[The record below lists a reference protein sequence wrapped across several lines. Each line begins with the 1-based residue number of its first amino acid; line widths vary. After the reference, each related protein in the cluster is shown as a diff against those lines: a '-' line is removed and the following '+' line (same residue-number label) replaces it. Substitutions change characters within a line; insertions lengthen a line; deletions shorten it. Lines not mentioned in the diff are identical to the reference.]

1 MSSFPEIRTD
11 GRWIRSRRGSKTPVD
26 PFVPYGYFHEHEL
39 SSTGSIEEVNTLLL
53 TNRECPFA
61 CLMCDLW
68 KHTTDEPVPAGAI
81 PAQIEYAL
89 SRLPAASVLKLYNSG
104 SFFDPHAIPVV
115 DYPNIA
121 SLSEGFDSLVV
132 ESHTAFLGKHCLE
145 FQKLLTPSLQVALG
159 LETVHPEVLERLN
172 KQMTLD
178 SFKRGVGF
186 LGEHG
191 ISTRA
196 FVLLRPPFLSEE
208 EGVEWACRS
217 IDFAFQAGV
226 ELCSLIPVRAG
237 NGAMDSLASQ
247 GFFQEP
253 SLDSLEQVL
262 EYGIGLGKGRV
273 FADLWDLERFSGC
286 NSCFGVRRA
295 RLEKMN
301 LSQEILAVSDCD
313 CK

>member
-1 MSSFPEIRTD
+1 M
-11 GRWIRSRRGSKTPVD
+11 
-26 PFVPYGYFHEHEL
+26 
-39 SSTGSIEEVNTLLL
+39 
-53 TNRECPFA
+53 
-61 CLMCDLW
+61 
-68 KHTTDEPVPAGAI
+68 AI
-81 PAQIEYAL
+81 
-89 SRLPAASVLKLYNSG
+89 
-104 SFFDPHAIPVV
+104 
-115 DYPNIA
+115 
-121 SLSEGFDSLVV
+121 
-132 ESHTAFLGKHCLE
+132 
-145 FQKLLTPSLQVALG
+145 G

-172 KQMTLD
+172 KKMTPD
-178 SFKRGVGF
+178 SFKRWVGF

-196 FVLLRPPFLSEE
+196 FVLLGPPFLSEE

-217 IDFAFQAGV
+217 IDYAFQAGV

-237 NGAMDSLASQ
+237 NGAMDSLASK

-253 SLDSLEQVL
+253 SMDSLEQVL

-286 NSCFGVRRA
+286 DSCFEVRKA

-301 LSQEILAVSDCD
+301 LSQEILAASDCD